1 MSSRVGLLSMDRN
14 MGRLGNFPMKS
25 IDLIWR
31 MIWGEKGIFRNFQ
44 VDLELGGL
52 ENENNLD
59 AVSFWTVL
67 KILNLLKP
75 PWPQNLSLVTDCMEH
90 ALTACHPRTRYSAGW
105 DAKLLYLPMSYLPS
119 VLVDLMVYWCYPPPA
134 KAL

>member
-1 MSSRVGLLSMDRN
+1 MGYTYRMSSGVGLLSVDRN
-14 MGRLGNFPMKS
+14 MGVLGNFPMKP

-31 MIWGEKGIFRNFQ
+31 VIWGEKGISRKFQ

-52 ENENNLD
+52 ETENNLD

-75 PWPQNLSLVTDCMEH
+75 PWP
-90 ALTACHPRTRYSAGW
+90 
-105 DAKLLYLPMSYLPS
+105 
-119 VLVDLMVYWCYPPPA
+119 
-134 KAL
+134 

>member
-1 MSSRVGLLSMDRN
+1 MGYTYRMSSGVGLLSVDRN
-14 MGRLGNFPMKS
+14 MGVLGNFPMKL

-31 MIWGEKGIFRNFQ
+31 VIWGEKGISRKFQ

-52 ENENNLD
+52 ETENNLD

-75 PWPQNLSLVTDCMEH
+75 PWP
-90 ALTACHPRTRYSAGW
+90 
-105 DAKLLYLPMSYLPS
+105 
-119 VLVDLMVYWCYPPPA
+119 
-134 KAL
+134 

>member
-1 MSSRVGLLSMDRN
+1 MDRN
-14 MGRLGNFPMKS
+14 MGVFGHFSVKS

-31 MIWGEKGIFRNFQ
+31 MILGEKGIFRNFE

-59 AVSFWTVL
+59 GVSFWTVL
-67 KILNLLKP
+67 KTLSLLKP
-75 PWPQNLSLVTDCMEH
+75 RWTQNLSLVTDCMEH

-105 DAKLLYLPMSYLPS
+105 DAKFIYLPMSYLPS
-119 VLVDLMVYWCYPPPA
+119 FLVDLIVYCYYPQPA